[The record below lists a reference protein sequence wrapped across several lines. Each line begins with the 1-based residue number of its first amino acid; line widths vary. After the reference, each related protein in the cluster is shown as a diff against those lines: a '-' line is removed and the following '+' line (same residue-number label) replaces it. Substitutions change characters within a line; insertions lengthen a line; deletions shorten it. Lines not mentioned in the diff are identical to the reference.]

1 MAALGKIYPFAI
13 LALSFAGVALSQ
25 SKGEF
30 HGNWKLD
37 TESSELRALPK
48 PPTRL
53 LRVDHQGKTLQT
65 NVLFG
70 SNEIYYTDGKESRNR
85 EGDTELK
92 SILKW
97 EGSALLFDTIV
108 NTPSGS
114 YTLMDRWK
122 LSRDGKLLR
131 IRRQIIR
138 RNQESESL
146 LVYER
151 E

>member
-1 MAALGKIYPFAI
+1 MVALGKIHLFAI
-13 LALSFAGVALSQ
+13 LALSFAGLALPQ

-30 HGNWKLD
+30 HGTWKLD

-48 PPTRL
+48 PPTRSL
-53 LRVDHQGKTLQT
+53 KVDHQGKILQT
-65 NVLFG
+65 NVLLN
-70 SNEIYYTDGKESRNR
+70 SSEVYYTDGKESRNR

-108 NTPSGS
+108 TAPSGS

-122 LSRDGKLLR
+122 VSRDGKLLR

-138 RNQESESL
+138 RNQESESV